1 MQPFQSTTGPLGDTS
16 AVLDSGFFAPGS
28 EFRVSVY
35 DDPRDA
41 GTPGPGIV
49 DVEVNGARLLGEGKM
64 KLGSG
69 GYVDSVQIN
78 KDPYEVPEGD
88 EKFKAW
94 KKVFDQI
101 GKELD

>member
-1 MQPFQSTTGPLGDTS
+1 MQPFRSTEGPLGDTL
-16 AVLDSGFFAPGS
+16 AADSGFFFTPGR

-35 DDPRDA
+35 EDRRDA

-49 DVEVNGARLLGEGKM
+49 DVKGNGAKLVGKGKM
-64 KLGSG
+64 TLGQG
-69 GYVDSVQIN
+69 RYVDSVQIN

-94 KKVFDQI
+94 KKIFDQI

>member
-1 MQPFQSTTGPLGDTS
+1 MQPFQSTEGPLGDTL
-16 AVLDSGFFAPGS
+16 AADSGFFFTPGR

-35 DDPRDA
+35 EDGREA
-41 GTPGPGIV
+41 GTPGPGSA
-49 DVEVNGARLLGEGKM
+49 DVQGARLVGEGRM
-64 KLGSG
+64 TLGTG
-69 GYVDSVQIN
+69 RYVDSVRLN

-88 EKFKAW
+88 QKFKAW